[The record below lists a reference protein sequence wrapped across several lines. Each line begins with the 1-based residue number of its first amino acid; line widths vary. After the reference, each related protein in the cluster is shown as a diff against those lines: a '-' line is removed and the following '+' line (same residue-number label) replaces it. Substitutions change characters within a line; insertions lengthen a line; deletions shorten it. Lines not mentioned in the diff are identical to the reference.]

1 MGDRK
6 IENIDLSK
14 KKGSIQMKQTKQQ
27 LKKIL
32 NEIDNKS
39 YSMYKQ
45 LGGSYD
51 MTDFMLIIEHVQ
63 GDPFASPSMVSV
75 EVPAAKAAFP
85 KELYETE
92 EKKVAL
98 EDWLLRLFAGELRK
112 YSFQAKGSGKSG
124 FMGAVMP
131 GPEILKRTGC
141 EISGN
146 GTVLVRLELGF
157 PANGRRIQSREL
169 EKMLIQF
176 LPKVVLDTLY
186 YKKSKERQ
194 FRQVAELAEDQKFI
208 REELKKR
215 NLVAFVANGAI
226 LPRES
231 GVSSRPMKNAVLFE
245 APKTLEV
252 TLQLP
257 HKGALKG
264 MGIPRGIT
272 MIVGGGFHGKSTLLK
287 ALEVGVYNH
296 IAGDGREYV
305 ITDGTAVKLRA
316 EDGRS
321 IQKVDIS
328 MFINN
333 LPNGKDTSCFSTAD
347 ASGSTSQAA
356 NVVEAME
363 AGSNLFL
370 VDEDTS
376 ATNFMIRDELMQK
389 VVHRDMEPIT
399 PFSLRVRQIYERAH
413 ISTILVAGSSGSY
426 FYQAD
431 HIIQMKEYRPED
443 ITEMA
448 KSAAME
454 FTAAGENKIALESV
468 TTGKREII
476 EDKLIKREKES
487 EIFLPDFSRPRIWLH
502 KPDTRER
509 VKMKVMGKDSISI
522 NRDTIDLRYVEQLV
536 DTGQLAGLANIVWYI
551 RVHFLSRNMSMT
563 EAVDQAEE
571 LLKTSGFEKI
581 CLGKVPGNL
590 TIPRRQEIF
599 ACLNRWR

>member
-1 MGDRK
+1 
-6 IENIDLSK
+6 
-14 KKGSIQMKQTKQQ
+14 MKQTKQQ
-27 LKKIL
+27 LIKTL
-32 NEIDNKS
+32 REIDNKS
-39 YSMYKQ
+39 YPAYKQ
-45 LGGSYD
+45 LKGSYD
-51 MTDFMLIIEHVQ
+51 MTDFTLIIEHVQ

-85 KELYETE
+85 KELYEID
-92 EKKVAL
+92 EKKAAL
-98 EDWLLRLFAGELRK
+98 EDWLLRVFAGEIRK
-112 YSFQAKGSGKSG
+112 YSFKAKGSGKSG
-124 FMGAVMP
+124 FMGTVMP

-141 EISGN
+141 EVSSN
-146 GTVLVRLELGF
+146 GIVLVRLEVGF

-169 EKMLIQF
+169 ERMLIQF
-176 LPKVVLDTLY
+176 LPEVVSRTLY
-186 YKKSKERQ
+186 YDRSKEKQ
-194 FRQVAELAEDQKFI
+194 LKQVAELAEDQQFI
-208 REELKKR
+208 RRELKKR

-231 GVSSRPMKNAVLFE
+231 GISSRPMKNAVAFHS
-245 APKTLEV
+245 PKSLEI

-257 HKGALKG
+257 HKGELKG
-264 MGIPRGIT
+264 MGIPQGIT

-305 ITDGTAVKLRA
+305 ITDDTAVKLRA

-363 AGSNLFL
+363 SGSSLFL

-399 PFSLRVRQIYERAH
+399 PFSLRVRQLYETAH

-426 FYQAD
+426 FYQSD
-431 HIIQMKEYRPED
+431 LIIQMKEYRPED

-448 KSAAME
+448 KKEAMKFATTDKSE
-454 FTAAGENKIALESV
+454 MTKDKSTIHEEAL
-468 TTGKREII
+468 G
-476 EDKLIKREKES
+476 LPM
-487 EIFLPDFSRPRIWLH
+487 PDFSRPRAWLH
-502 KPDTRER
+502 KPDTRDR
-509 VKMKVMGKDSISI
+509 VKMKIMGKDSISI
-522 NRDTIDLRYVEQLV
+522 NKETIDLRYVEQLV

-551 RVHFLSRNMSMT
+551 RTHFLSDNMCMT
-563 EAVDQAEE
+563 EAVDKTEA

-581 CLGKVPGNL
+581 CLGKVSGSL
-590 TIPRRQEIF
+590 TVPRRQEIF

>member
-1 MGDRK
+1 
-6 IENIDLSK
+6 
-14 KKGSIQMKQTKQQ
+14 MKQSRQQ
-27 LKKIL
+27 LIKIL
-32 NEIDNKS
+32 REIDNKS
-39 YSMYKQ
+39 YPAYKQ
-45 LGGSYD
+45 LRGSYD

-63 GDPFASPSMVSV
+63 GDPFASPSLVNV
-75 EVPAAKAAFP
+75 EVPAAKADFP

-92 EKKVAL
+92 EKKTAL
-98 EDWLLRLFAGELRK
+98 EDRLLRDFAEKIRK
-112 YSFQAKGSGKSG
+112 YSFKAKGSGKSG

-141 EISGN
+141 EIKEDGA
-146 GTVLVRLELGF
+146 VLVRFEAGF

-169 EKMLIQF
+169 EKMLVQF
-176 LPKVVLDTLY
+176 LPEVVLHTLFY
-186 YKKSKERQ
+186 DKSKESR
-194 FRQVAELAEDQKFI
+194 FRQVAELAEDQEFI
-208 REELKKR
+208 RRELKKR

-231 GVSSRPMKNAVLFE
+231 GISSEPMKKAVAFE
-245 APKTLEV
+245 SPKSLEI

-257 HKGALKG
+257 HRGRLEG
-264 MGIPRGIT
+264 MGIPQGIT

-305 ITDGTAVKLRA
+305 ITDDTAVKLRA

-363 AGSNLFL
+363 AGSSLFL

-399 PFSLRVRQIYERAH
+399 PFSLRVRQLFETAH

-426 FYQAD
+426 FSQAD
-431 HIIQMKEYRPED
+431 HIIQMKEYHPED

-448 KSAAME
+448 KSAALE
-454 FTAAGENKIALESV
+454 FAAADNSMMTEMV
-468 TTGKREII
+468 PEISFP
-476 EDKLIKREKES
+476 E
-487 EIFLPDFSRPRIWLH
+487 FSKPRIWLR
-502 KPDTRER
+502 KPDSGDR

-522 NRDTIDLRYVEQLV
+522 NKETIDLRYVEQLV

-551 RVHFLSRNMSMT
+551 RTHYLAGNISMT
-563 EAVDQAEE
+563 EAVNRVEE
-571 LLKTSGFEKI
+571 ILKSSRFEKV
-581 CLGKVPGNL
+581 CAGKVNGNL

>member
-1 MGDRK
+1 MK
-6 IENIDLSK
+6 QSK
-14 KKGSIQMKQTKQQ
+14 KQ
-27 LKKIL
+27 LTKIL
-32 NEIDNKS
+32 GEIDNKS
-39 YSMYKQ
+39 YPAYKQ
-45 LGGSYD
+45 LKGSYD
-51 MTDFMLIIEHVQ
+51 MTDFVLIIEHVQ

-75 EVPAAKAAFP
+75 EVPSVKANFP
-85 KELYETE
+85 KNLYDNE

-98 EDWLLRLFAGELRK
+98 EDLLLRQFSGELRK

-141 EISGN
+141 EISGD
-146 GTVLVRLELGF
+146 GTVRVRFEAGF
-157 PANGRRIQSREL
+157 PANGRRINSREL
-169 EKMLIQF
+169 EKMLVQL
-176 LPKVVLDTLY
+176 LPKVVLHSLY
-186 YKKSKERQ
+186 YDKTKERQ
-194 FRQVAELAEDQKFI
+194 CMQSAQLAEDQKFI

-231 GVSSRPMKNAVLFE
+231 GVSSRPMKNAVTFQS
-245 APKTLEV
+245 PKSLEI

-257 HKGALKG
+257 NRGEMKG
-264 MGIPRGIT
+264 MGIPQGIT

-296 IAGDGREYV
+296 VAGDGREYV
-305 ITDGTAVKLRA
+305 ITDDSAVKLRA

-333 LPNGKDTSCFSTAD
+333 LPNGKDTSCFSTED

-363 AGSNLFL
+363 AGSHLFL

-389 VVHRDMEPIT
+389 VVHSNMEPIT
-399 PFSLRVRQIYERAH
+399 PFSLRVRQLYKKVQ

-426 FYQAD
+426 FYEAD
-431 HIIQMKEYRPED
+431 HIIQMKEYQPED

-448 KSAAME
+448 KSVAQEFASLEHENKAME
-454 FTAAGENKIALESV
+454 N
-468 TTGKREII
+468 
-476 EDKLIKREKES
+476 EKVPEPF
-487 EIFLPDFSRPRIWLH
+487 IPDFSKPRIWL
-502 KPDTRER
+502 KKADMRDR
-509 VKMKVMGKDSISI
+509 VKMKVMGRDSISI
-522 NRDTIDLRYVEQLV
+522 NKETIDLRYVEQLV
-536 DTGQLAGLANIVWYI
+536 DTGQLAGLANIVWFI
-551 RVHFLSRNMSMT
+551 RVHFLAEDMSMT
-563 EAVDQAEE
+563 EMVNRIEE
-571 LLKTSGFEKI
+571 LLNTSVFEKI
-581 CLGKVPGNL
+581 CAGKVPGNL
-590 TIPRRQEIF
+590 TVPRKQEIF
-599 ACLNRWR
+599 ECLNRWRGE

>member
-1 MGDRK
+1 
-6 IENIDLSK
+6 
-14 KKGSIQMKQTKQQ
+14 MKQSKQQ
-27 LKKIL
+27 LIKTL
-32 NEIDNKS
+32 REIDNKS
-39 YSMYKQ
+39 YPAYKQ
-45 LGGSYD
+45 LKGSYD
-51 MTDFMLIIEHVQ
+51 MTDFTLNIEHVQ
-63 GDPFASPSMVSV
+63 GDPFASPSAMSV
-75 EVPAAKAAFP
+75 EVLPAKAAFP
-85 KELYETE
+85 KEFYATE

-98 EDWLLRLFAGELRK
+98 EDSLLRLFAGEMRK
-112 YSFQAKGSGKSG
+112 YSFRTKGSGKSG

-131 GPEILKRTGC
+131 EAEILNRTGC
-141 EISGN
+141 EISPN
-146 GTVLVRLELGF
+146 GMVLVRFEAGF
-157 PANGRRIQSREL
+157 PANGRRVQSREL
-169 EKMLIQF
+169 EKMLTQF
-176 LPKVVLDTLY
+176 LPEIVLRTLY
-186 YKKSKERQ
+186 YDPAKESR
-194 FRQVAELAEDQKFI
+194 FRQIAELAEDQQFI
-208 REELKKR
+208 RRELKKR

-231 GVSSRPMKNAVLFE
+231 GISNRPMKHAVAFHS
-245 APKTLEV
+245 PKSLEI

-257 HKGALKG
+257 NKGELKG
-264 MGIPRGIT
+264 MGIPQGIT

-305 ITDGTAVKLRA
+305 ITDDTAVKLRA

-328 MFINN
+328 MFINH

-363 AGSNLFL
+363 AGSRLFL

-399 PFSLRVRQIYERAH
+399 PFSLRVRQLYETAH

-443 ITEMA
+443 ITELA
-448 KSAAME
+448 KEA
-454 FTAAGENKIALESV
+454 ALEFATPQGAETALDLS
-468 TTGKREII
+468 
-476 EDKLIKREKES
+476 
-487 EIFLPDFSRPRIWLH
+487 LPDFSKPRIWLG
-502 KPDTRER
+502 KPDVRDR
-509 VKMKVMGKDSISI
+509 VKMKVMEKDSISI
-522 NRDTIDLRYVEQLV
+522 NKETIDLRYVEQLV
-536 DTGQLAGLANIVWYI
+536 DTGQLAGLANIVWYLRTQLLTNKI
-551 RVHFLSRNMSMT
+551 SMT
-563 EAVDQAEE
+563 EAVDKVEE
-571 LLKTSGFEKI
+571 ILKTSGFEKL
-581 CLGKVPGNL
+581 CQGKVPGHL
-590 TIPRRQEIF
+590 TVPRRQEIF

>member
-1 MGDRK
+1 
-6 IENIDLSK
+6 
-14 KKGSIQMKQTKQQ
+14 MKQLEQQ
-27 LKKIL
+27 LIKTL
-32 NEIDNKS
+32 REIDNKS
-39 YSMYKQ
+39 YPLYKQ
-45 LGGSYD
+45 LKGSYD
-51 MTDFMLIIEHVQ
+51 MTGFILNIEHVQ

-75 EVPAAKAAFP
+75 EIPSVKAAFP
-85 KELYETE
+85 RDLYDNE

-98 EDWLLRLFAGELRK
+98 EDQLLRLFAGELRK
-112 YSFQAKGSGKSG
+112 YSFKAKSSGKSG
-124 FMGAVMP
+124 FMGAIMP
-131 GPEILKRTGC
+131 GPEVLKRTGC
-141 EISGN
+141 EISDK
-146 GTVLVRLELGF
+146 GTVLVRFEVGF

-169 EKMLIQF
+169 EKMLVQF
-176 LPKVVLDTLY
+176 VPEVVSRTLY
-186 YKKSKERQ
+186 YDRSKEKQ
-194 FRQVAELAEDQKFI
+194 FRKVAELAEDQKFI
-208 REELKKR
+208 RCELKKR

-231 GVSSRPMKNAVLFE
+231 GVSSRPMKQAVAFQS
-245 APKTLEV
+245 PKSLEV

-257 HKGALKG
+257 NKGELKG
-264 MGIPRGIT
+264 MGIPQGIT

-305 ITDGTAVKLRA
+305 ITDDTAVKLRA

-333 LPNGKDTSCFSTAD
+333 LPNGKDTTCFSTED

-363 AGSNLFL
+363 AGSSLFL

-376 ATNFMIRDELMQK
+376 ATNFMVRDELMQK

-399 PFSLRVRQIYERAH
+399 PFSLRVRQLYETAQ

-431 HIIQMKEYRPED
+431 HIIQMKEYQPED

-448 KSAAME
+448 KGVSQE
-454 FTAAGENKIALESV
+454 FAKLSENDIALIQS
-468 TTGKREII
+468 TTSEQVPEI
-476 EDKLIKREKES
+476 S
-487 EIFLPDFSRPRIWLH
+487 LPDFSRARTWLR
-502 KPDTRER
+502 KSDVRER

-522 NRDTIDLRYVEQLV
+522 NKETIDLRYVEQLV
-536 DTGQLAGLANIVWYI
+536 ETGQLAGLANVVWYI
-551 RVHFLSRNMSMT
+551 RTHFLSENMSMT
-563 EAVDQAEE
+563 EVVDQTEK
-571 LLKTSGFEKI
+571 LLNTCGFEKI
-581 CLGKVPGNL
+581 CAGRVPGNL
-590 TIPRRQEIF
+590 TVPRRQEIF

>member
-1 MGDRK
+1 
-6 IENIDLSK
+6 
-14 KKGSIQMKQTKQQ
+14 MKQLEQQ
-27 LKKIL
+27 LIKTL
-32 NEIDNKS
+32 REIDNKS
-39 YSMYKQ
+39 YPLYKQ
-45 LGGSYD
+45 LKGSYD
-51 MTDFMLIIEHVQ
+51 MTGFILNIEHVQ

-75 EVPAAKAAFP
+75 EIPSVKAAFP
-85 KELYETE
+85 RDLYDNE

-98 EDWLLRLFAGELRK
+98 EDQLLRLFAGELRK
-112 YSFQAKGSGKSG
+112 YSFKAKGSGKSG
-124 FMGAVMP
+124 FMGTIMP
-131 GPEILKRTGC
+131 GPEVLKRTGC
-141 EISGN
+141 EISGK
-146 GTVLVRLELGF
+146 GAVLVRFEVGF
-157 PANGRRIQSREL
+157 PANGRRINSREL
-169 EKMLIQF
+169 EKMLVQF
-176 LPKVVLDTLY
+176 VPEVVSRTLY
-186 YKKSKERQ
+186 YDRSKEKQ
-194 FRQVAELAEDQKFI
+194 FKQIAELAEDQEFI
-208 REELKKR
+208 RGELKKR

-231 GVSSRPMKNAVLFE
+231 GVSSRPMKQAVAFQS
-245 APKTLEV
+245 PKSLEV

-257 HKGALKG
+257 NKGELKG
-264 MGIPRGIT
+264 MGIPQGIT

-305 ITDGTAVKLRA
+305 ITDDTAVKLRA

-333 LPNGKDTSCFSTAD
+333 LPNGKDTTCFSTED

-363 AGSNLFL
+363 AGSSLFL

-376 ATNFMIRDELMQK
+376 ATNFMVRDELMQK

-399 PFSLRVRQIYERAH
+399 PFSLRVRQLYEIAQ

-431 HIIQMKEYRPED
+431 HIIQMKEYQPED

-448 KSAAME
+448 KSVAQE
-454 FTAAGENKIALESV
+454 FATIDEQVSKIA
-468 TTGKREII
+468 
-476 EDKLIKREKES
+476 
-487 EIFLPDFSRPRIWLH
+487 LPDFSRARTWLR
-502 KPDTRER
+502 KINTRER

-522 NRDTIDLRYVEQLV
+522 NKETIDLRYVEQLV
-536 DTGQLAGLANIVWYI
+536 ETGQLAGLANVVWYI
-551 RVHFLSRNMSMT
+551 RTNFLSENMSMT
-563 EAVDQAEE
+563 EAVDRIEK
-571 LLKTSGFEKI
+571 LLNTCGFEKI
-581 CLGKVPGNL
+581 CAGRVPGNI
-590 TIPRRQEIF
+590 TVPRRQEIF

>member
-1 MGDRK
+1 MRTK
-6 IENIDLSK
+6 NNE
-14 KKGSIQMKQTKQQ
+14 MKQSKQQ
-27 LKKIL
+27 LIRTL
-32 NEIDNKS
+32 REIDNKS
-39 YSMYKQ
+39 YPAYKQ
-45 LGGSYD
+45 LKGSYD
-51 MTDFMLIIEHVQ
+51 MSDFILIIEHVQ

-75 EVPAAKAAFP
+75 EVSAAKAGFP
-85 KELYETE
+85 KGLFDTV

-98 EDWLLRLFAGELRK
+98 EDQLLRLFAGELRR
-112 YSFQAKGSGKSG
+112 YSFKAKGSGKSG
-124 FMGAVMP
+124 FMGAVVP

-141 EISGN
+141 EVREN
-146 GTVLVRLELGF
+146 GTVLVRLEMGF

-176 LPKVVLDTLY
+176 LPEVVSRTLY
-186 YKKSKERQ
+186 YDKSKERQ
-194 FRQVAELAEDQKFI
+194 FKQIAELAEDQKFI

-231 GVSSRPMKNAVLFE
+231 GVSSRPMKQAVAFQS
-245 APKTLEV
+245 PKSLEV

-257 HKGALKG
+257 NKGAMKG

-296 IAGDGREYV
+296 IVGDGREYV
-305 ITDGTAVKLRA
+305 ITDDTAVKLRA

-321 IQKVDIS
+321 IKQVDIS

-333 LPNGKDTSCFSTAD
+333 LPNGKDTTCFSTED

-363 AGSNLFL
+363 AGSKVFL

-376 ATNFMIRDELMQK
+376 ATNFMIRDELIQK

-399 PFSLRVRQIYERAH
+399 PFSLRVRQLYETAQ

-431 HIIQMKEYRPED
+431 NIIQMKEYQPED

-448 KSAAME
+448 KSVAME
-454 FTAAGENKIALESV
+454 FAIADEQV
-468 TTGKREII
+468 
-476 EDKLIKREKES
+476 S
-487 EIFLPDFSRPRIWLH
+487 EISLPDFSRPRIWL
-502 KPDTRER
+502 KKSDTRDR
-509 VKMKVMGKDSISI
+509 VKMKVMGRDSISI
-522 NRDTIDLRYVEQLV
+522 NKETIDLRYVEQLV
-536 DTGQLAGLANIVWYI
+536 DTGQLAGLANVVWYI
-551 RVHFLSRNMSMT
+551 RTHFLSEKMSVT
-563 EAVDQAEE
+563 ETVNQVEN
-571 LLKTSGFEKI
+571 LLETSGFEKI
-581 CLGKVPGNL
+581 CAGRVPGNL
-590 TIPRRQEIF
+590 TVPRRQEIF

>member
-1 MGDRK
+1 
-6 IENIDLSK
+6 
-14 KKGSIQMKQTKQQ
+14 MKQTKQQ
-27 LKKIL
+27 LIKTL
-32 NEIDNKS
+32 REIDNKS
-39 YSMYKQ
+39 YPAYKQ
-45 LGGSYD
+45 LKGSYD
-51 MTDFMLIIEHVQ
+51 MTDFTLIIEHVQ

-85 KELYETE
+85 KELYETD
-92 EKKVAL
+92 EKKAAL
-98 EDWLLRLFAGELRK
+98 EDWLLRVFAGEIRK
-112 YSFQAKGSGKSG
+112 YSFKAKGSGKSG
-124 FMGAVMP
+124 FMGAVIP

-141 EISGN
+141 EVSGN
-146 GTVLVRLELGF
+146 GTVLIRFEVGF

-169 EKMLIQF
+169 ERMLIQF
-176 LPKVVLDTLY
+176 LPEVVSRTLY
-186 YKKSKERQ
+186 YDRSKEKQ
-194 FRQVAELAEDQKFI
+194 LKQVAELAEDQQFI
-208 REELKKR
+208 RRELKKR

-231 GVSSRPMKNAVLFE
+231 GISSRPMKNAVAFHS
-245 APKTLEV
+245 PKSLEI

-257 HKGALKG
+257 HKGELKG
-264 MGIPRGIT
+264 MGIPQGIT

-305 ITDGTAVKLRA
+305 ITDDTAVKLRA

-363 AGSNLFL
+363 SGSSLFL

-376 ATNFMIRDELMQK
+376 ATNFMIRDGLMQK

-399 PFSLRVRQIYERAH
+399 PFSLRVRQLYETAH

-426 FYQAD
+426 FYQSD
-431 HIIQMKEYRPED
+431 LIIQMKEYRPED

-448 KSAAME
+448 KKEAMKFATTDKSE
-454 FTAAGENKIALESV
+454 MTKDKSTTHEEAL
-468 TTGKREII
+468 G
-476 EDKLIKREKES
+476 LP
-487 EIFLPDFSRPRIWLH
+487 LPDFSRPRAWLH
-502 KPDTRER
+502 KPDTRDR
-509 VKMKVMGKDSISI
+509 VKMKIMGKDSISI
-522 NRDTIDLRYVEQLV
+522 NKETIDLRYVEQLV

-551 RVHFLSRNMSMT
+551 RTHFLSDNMCMT
-563 EAVDQAEE
+563 EAVDKTEA

-581 CLGKVPGNL
+581 CLGKVSGSL
-590 TIPRRQEIF
+590 TVPRRQEIF

>member
-1 MGDRK
+1 
-6 IENIDLSK
+6 
-14 KKGSIQMKQTKQQ
+14 MKQTKQQ
-27 LKKIL
+27 LIKTL
-32 NEIDNKS
+32 REIDNKS
-39 YSMYKQ
+39 YPAYKQ
-45 LGGSYD
+45 LKGSYD
-51 MTDFMLIIEHVQ
+51 MTDFTLIIEHVQ

-85 KELYETE
+85 KELYETD
-92 EKKVAL
+92 EKKAAL
-98 EDWLLRLFAGELRK
+98 EDWLLRVFAGEIRK
-112 YSFQAKGSGKSG
+112 YSFKAKGSGKSG
-124 FMGAVMP
+124 FMGTVMP

-141 EISGN
+141 EVSSN
-146 GTVLVRLELGF
+146 GIVLVRLEVGF

-169 EKMLIQF
+169 ERMLIQF
-176 LPKVVLDTLY
+176 LPEVVSRTLY
-186 YKKSKERQ
+186 YDRSKEKQ
-194 FRQVAELAEDQKFI
+194 LKQVAELAEDQQFI
-208 REELKKR
+208 RRELKKR

-231 GVSSRPMKNAVLFE
+231 GISSRPMKNAVAFHS
-245 APKTLEV
+245 PKSLEI

-257 HKGALKG
+257 HKGELKG
-264 MGIPRGIT
+264 MGIPQGIT

-305 ITDGTAVKLRA
+305 ITDDTAVKLRA

-363 AGSNLFL
+363 SGSSLFL

-399 PFSLRVRQIYERAH
+399 PFSLRVRQLYETAH

-426 FYQAD
+426 FYQSD
-431 HIIQMKEYRPED
+431 LIIQMKEYRPED

-448 KSAAME
+448 KKEAMKFATTDKSE
-454 FTAAGENKIALESV
+454 MTKDKSTIHEEAL
-468 TTGKREII
+468 G
-476 EDKLIKREKES
+476 LP
-487 EIFLPDFSRPRIWLH
+487 LPDFSRPRAWLH
-502 KPDTRER
+502 KPDTRDR
-509 VKMKVMGKDSISI
+509 VKMKIMGKDSISI
-522 NRDTIDLRYVEQLV
+522 NKETIDLRYVEQLV

-551 RVHFLSRNMSMT
+551 RTHFLSDNMCMT
-563 EAVDQAEE
+563 EAVDKTEA

-581 CLGKVPGNL
+581 CLGKVSGSL
-590 TIPRRQEIF
+590 TVPRRQEIF

>member
-1 MGDRK
+1 
-6 IENIDLSK
+6 
-14 KKGSIQMKQTKQQ
+14 MKQTKQQ
-27 LKKIL
+27 LIKTL
-32 NEIDNKS
+32 REIDNKS
-39 YSMYKQ
+39 YPAYKQ
-45 LGGSYD
+45 LKGSYD
-51 MTDFMLIIEHVQ
+51 MTDFTLIIEHVQ

-85 KELYETE
+85 KELYETD
-92 EKKVAL
+92 EKKAAL
-98 EDWLLRLFAGELRK
+98 EDWLLRVFAGEIRK
-112 YSFQAKGSGKSG
+112 YSFKAKGSGKSG
-124 FMGAVMP
+124 FMGTVMP

-141 EISGN
+141 EVSSN
-146 GTVLVRLELGF
+146 GIVLVRLEVGF

-169 EKMLIQF
+169 ERMLIQF
-176 LPKVVLDTLY
+176 LPEVVSRTLY
-186 YKKSKERQ
+186 YDRSKEKQ
-194 FRQVAELAEDQKFI
+194 LKQVAELAEDQQFI
-208 REELKKR
+208 RRELKKR

-231 GVSSRPMKNAVLFE
+231 GISSRPMKNAVAFHS
-245 APKTLEV
+245 PKSLEI

-257 HKGALKG
+257 HKGELKG
-264 MGIPRGIT
+264 MGIPQGIT

-305 ITDGTAVKLRA
+305 ITDDTAVKLRA

-363 AGSNLFL
+363 SGSSLFL

-399 PFSLRVRQIYERAH
+399 PFSLRVRQLYETAH

-426 FYQAD
+426 FYQSD
-431 HIIQMKEYRPED
+431 LIIQMKEYRPED

-448 KSAAME
+448 KKEAMKFATTDKSE
-454 FTAAGENKIALESV
+454 MTKDKSTTHEEAL
-468 TTGKREII
+468 G
-476 EDKLIKREKES
+476 LP
-487 EIFLPDFSRPRIWLH
+487 LPDFSRPRAWLH
-502 KPDTRER
+502 KPDTRDR
-509 VKMKVMGKDSISI
+509 VKMKIMGKDSISI
-522 NRDTIDLRYVEQLV
+522 NKETIDLRYVEQLV

-551 RVHFLSRNMSMT
+551 RTHFLSDNMCMT
-563 EAVDQAEE
+563 EAVDKTEA

-581 CLGKVPGNL
+581 CLGKVSGSL
-590 TIPRRQEIF
+590 TVPRRQEIF

>member
-1 MGDRK
+1 
-6 IENIDLSK
+6 
-14 KKGSIQMKQTKQQ
+14 MKQTKQQ
-27 LKKIL
+27 LIKTL
-32 NEIDNKS
+32 REIDNKS
-39 YSMYKQ
+39 YPAYKQ
-45 LGGSYD
+45 LKGSYD
-51 MTDFMLIIEHVQ
+51 MTDFTLIIEHVQ

-85 KELYETE
+85 KELYETD
-92 EKKVAL
+92 EKKAAL
-98 EDWLLRLFAGELRK
+98 EDWLLRVFAGEIRK
-112 YSFQAKGSGKSG
+112 YSFKAKGSGKSG
-124 FMGAVMP
+124 FMGTVMP

-141 EISGN
+141 EVSSN
-146 GTVLVRLELGF
+146 GIVLVRLEVGF

-169 EKMLIQF
+169 ERMLIQF
-176 LPKVVLDTLY
+176 LPEVVSRTLY
-186 YKKSKERQ
+186 YDRSKEKQ
-194 FRQVAELAEDQKFI
+194 LKQVAELAEDQQFI
-208 REELKKR
+208 RRELKKR

-231 GVSSRPMKNAVLFE
+231 GISSRPMKNAVAFHS
-245 APKTLEV
+245 PKSLEI

-257 HKGALKG
+257 HKGELKG
-264 MGIPRGIT
+264 MGIPQGIT

-305 ITDGTAVKLRA
+305 ITDDTAVKLRA

-363 AGSNLFL
+363 SGSSLFL

-399 PFSLRVRQIYERAH
+399 PFSLRVRQLYETAH

-426 FYQAD
+426 FYQSD
-431 HIIQMKEYRPED
+431 LIIQMKEYRPED

-448 KSAAME
+448 KKEAMKFATTDKSE
-454 FTAAGENKIALESV
+454 MTKDKSTTHEEAL
-468 TTGKREII
+468 G
-476 EDKLIKREKES
+476 LP
-487 EIFLPDFSRPRIWLH
+487 LPDFSRPRAWLH
-502 KPDTRER
+502 KPDTRDR
-509 VKMKVMGKDSISI
+509 VKMKIMGKDSISI
-522 NRDTIDLRYVEQLV
+522 NKETIDLRYVEQLV

-551 RVHFLSRNMSMT
+551 RTHFLLDNMCMT
-563 EAVDQAEE
+563 EAVDKTEA

-581 CLGKVPGNL
+581 CLGKVSGSL
-590 TIPRRQEIF
+590 TVPRRQEIF

>member
-1 MGDRK
+1 
-6 IENIDLSK
+6 
-14 KKGSIQMKQTKQQ
+14 MKQTKQQ
-27 LKKIL
+27 LIKTL
-32 NEIDNKS
+32 REIDNKS
-39 YSMYKQ
+39 YPAYKQ
-45 LGGSYD
+45 LKGSYD
-51 MTDFMLIIEHVQ
+51 MTDFTLIIEHVQ

-85 KELYETE
+85 KELYETD
-92 EKKVAL
+92 EKKAAL
-98 EDWLLRLFAGELRK
+98 EDWLLRVFAGEIRK
-112 YSFQAKGSGKSG
+112 YSFKAKGSGKSG
-124 FMGAVMP
+124 FMGTVMP

-141 EISGN
+141 EVSSN
-146 GTVLVRLELGF
+146 GIVLVRLEVGF

-169 EKMLIQF
+169 ERMLIQF
-176 LPKVVLDTLY
+176 LPEVVSRTLY
-186 YKKSKERQ
+186 YDRSKEKQ
-194 FRQVAELAEDQKFI
+194 LKQVAELAEDQQFI
-208 REELKKR
+208 RRELKKR

-231 GVSSRPMKNAVLFE
+231 GISSRPMKNAVAFHS
-245 APKTLEV
+245 PKSLEI

-257 HKGALKG
+257 HKGELKG
-264 MGIPRGIT
+264 MGIPQGIT

-305 ITDGTAVKLRA
+305 ITDDTAVKLRA

-363 AGSNLFL
+363 SGSSLFL

-399 PFSLRVRQIYERAH
+399 PFSLRVRQLYETAH

-426 FYQAD
+426 FYQSD
-431 HIIQMKEYRPED
+431 LIIQMKEYRPED

-448 KSAAME
+448 KKEAMKFATTDKSE
-454 FTAAGENKIALESV
+454 MTKDKSTIHEEAL
-468 TTGKREII
+468 G
-476 EDKLIKREKES
+476 LPM
-487 EIFLPDFSRPRIWLH
+487 PDFSRPRAWLH
-502 KPDTRER
+502 KPDTRDR
-509 VKMKVMGKDSISI
+509 VKMKIMGKDSISI
-522 NRDTIDLRYVEQLV
+522 NKETIDLRYVEQLV

-551 RVHFLSRNMSMT
+551 RTHFLADNMCMT
-563 EAVDQAEE
+563 EAVDKTEA

-581 CLGKVPGNL
+581 CLGKVSGSL
-590 TIPRRQEIF
+590 TVPRRQEIF

>member
-1 MGDRK
+1 
-6 IENIDLSK
+6 
-14 KKGSIQMKQTKQQ
+14 MKQLEQQ
-27 LKKIL
+27 LIKTL
-32 NEIDNKS
+32 REIDNKS
-39 YSMYKQ
+39 YPLYKQ
-45 LGGSYD
+45 LKGSYD
-51 MTDFMLIIEHVQ
+51 MTGFILNIEHVQ

-75 EVPAAKAAFP
+75 EIPSVKAAFP
-85 KELYETE
+85 RDLYDNE

-98 EDWLLRLFAGELRK
+98 EDQLLRLFAGELRK
-112 YSFQAKGSGKSG
+112 YSFKAKGSGKSG
-124 FMGAVMP
+124 FMGAIMP
-131 GPEILKRTGC
+131 GPEVLKRTGC
-141 EISGN
+141 EISDK
-146 GTVLVRLELGF
+146 GTVLVRFEVGF
-157 PANGRRIQSREL
+157 PANGRRIQGREL
-169 EKMLIQF
+169 EKMLVQF
-176 LPKVVLDTLY
+176 VPEVVSRTLY
-186 YKKSKERQ
+186 YDRSKEKQ
-194 FRQVAELAEDQKFI
+194 FRKVAELAEDQKFI
-208 REELKKR
+208 RCELKKR

-231 GVSSRPMKNAVLFE
+231 GVSSRPMKQAVAFQS
-245 APKTLEV
+245 PKSLEV

-257 HKGALKG
+257 NKGELKG
-264 MGIPRGIT
+264 MGIPQGIT

-305 ITDGTAVKLRA
+305 ITDDTAVKLRA

-333 LPNGKDTSCFSTAD
+333 LPNGKDTTSFSTED

-363 AGSNLFL
+363 AGSSLFL

-399 PFSLRVRQIYERAH
+399 PFSLRVRQLYETAH

-431 HIIQMKEYRPED
+431 HIIQMKEYQPED

-448 KSAAME
+448 KSVAQE
-454 FTAAGENKIALESV
+454 FATIDEQVSKIA
-468 TTGKREII
+468 
-476 EDKLIKREKES
+476 
-487 EIFLPDFSRPRIWLH
+487 LPDFSRARMWLR
-502 KPDTRER
+502 KIDTRDR

-522 NRDTIDLRYVEQLV
+522 NKETIDLRYVEQLV
-536 DTGQLAGLANIVWYI
+536 ETGQLAGLANVVWYI
-551 RVHFLSRNMSMT
+551 RTHFLSENMSLT
-563 EAVDQAEE
+563 EAVDQTES
-571 LLKTSGFEKI
+571 LLKNFGFEKI
-581 CLGKVPGNL
+581 CAGRVPGNI
-590 TIPRRQEIF
+590 TVPRRQEIF

>member
-1 MGDRK
+1 
-6 IENIDLSK
+6 
-14 KKGSIQMKQTKQQ
+14 MKQLEQQ
-27 LKKIL
+27 LIKTL
-32 NEIDNKS
+32 REIDNKS
-39 YSMYKQ
+39 YPLYKQ
-45 LGGSYD
+45 LKGSYD
-51 MTDFMLIIEHVQ
+51 MTGFILNIEHVQ

-75 EVPAAKAAFP
+75 EIPSVKAAFP
-85 KELYETE
+85 RDLYDNE

-98 EDWLLRLFAGELRK
+98 EDQLLRLFAGELRK
-112 YSFQAKGSGKSG
+112 YSFKAKGSGKSG
-124 FMGAVMP
+124 FMGAIMP
-131 GPEILKRTGC
+131 GPEVLKRTGC
-141 EISGN
+141 EISGK
-146 GTVLVRLELGF
+146 GAVLVRFEVGF
-157 PANGRRIQSREL
+157 PANGRRINSREL
-169 EKMLIQF
+169 EKMLVQF
-176 LPKVVLDTLY
+176 VPEAVSRTLY
-186 YKKSKERQ
+186 YDRSKEKQ
-194 FRQVAELAEDQKFI
+194 FKQIAELAEDQKFI
-208 REELKKR
+208 RGELKKR

-231 GVSSRPMKNAVLFE
+231 GVSSRPMKQAVAFQS
-245 APKTLEV
+245 PKSLEV

-257 HKGALKG
+257 NKGELKG
-264 MGIPRGIT
+264 MGIPQGIT

-305 ITDGTAVKLRA
+305 ITDDTAVKLRA

-333 LPNGKDTSCFSTAD
+333 LPNGKDTTCFSTED

-363 AGSNLFL
+363 AGSSLFL

-376 ATNFMIRDELMQK
+376 ATNFMVRDELMQK

-399 PFSLRVRQIYERAH
+399 PFSLRVRQLYEIAQ

-431 HIIQMKEYRPED
+431 HIIQMKEYQPED

-448 KSAAME
+448 KSVAQE
-454 FTAAGENKIALESV
+454 FATIDEQV
-468 TTGKREII
+468 PEI
-476 EDKLIKREKES
+476 L
-487 EIFLPDFSRPRIWLH
+487 LPDFSRVRTWFR
-502 KPDTRER
+502 KSDTRER

-522 NRDTIDLRYVEQLV
+522 NKETIDLRYVEQLV
-536 DTGQLAGLANIVWYI
+536 ETGQLAGLANVVWYI
-551 RVHFLSRNMSMT
+551 RTNFLSENMSMT
-563 EAVDQAEE
+563 EAVDRIEK
-571 LLKTSGFEKI
+571 LLNTCGFEKI
-581 CLGKVPGNL
+581 CAGRVPGNL
-590 TIPRRQEIF
+590 TVPRRQEIF

>member
-1 MGDRK
+1 
-6 IENIDLSK
+6 
-14 KKGSIQMKQTKQQ
+14 MKQSKQQ
-27 LKKIL
+27 LIRAL
-32 NEIDNKS
+32 REIDNKS
-39 YSMYKQ
+39 YPVYKQ
-45 LGGSYD
+45 LKGSYD
-51 MTDFMLIIEHVQ
+51 MVDFTLIIEHVQ

-75 EVPAAKAAFP
+75 EVPTVKAAFP

-98 EDWLLRLFAGELRK
+98 EDWLLRLFAGELKK
-112 YSFQAKGSGKSG
+112 YSFKAKGSGKSG
-124 FMGAVMP
+124 VMSAVMP

-141 EISGN
+141 EISKEGA
-146 GTVLVRLELGF
+146 VLVRFEAGF

-169 EKMLIQF
+169 EKMLVQF
-176 LPKVVLDTLY
+176 LPEVVSSTLY
-186 YKKSKERQ
+186 YDKRKEKQ
-194 FRQVAELAEDQKFI
+194 FRQVAELAEDQKFV
-208 REELKKR
+208 RQELKKR
-215 NLVAFVANGAI
+215 NLVAFVANGAV

-231 GVSSRPMKNAVLFE
+231 GVSSRPMKSAVAFNS
-245 APKTLEV
+245 PKSLEI

-257 HKGALKG
+257 HKGELTG
-264 MGIPRGIT
+264 MGIPQGIT

-296 IAGDGREYV
+296 VAGDGREYV
-305 ITDGTAVKLRA
+305 ITDDTAVKLRA

-363 AGSNLFL
+363 AGSKLFL

-399 PFSLRVRQIYERAH
+399 PFSLRVKQLYEEVN

-431 HIIQMKEYRPED
+431 NIIQMKEYQPED

-448 KSAAME
+448 KKA
-454 FTAAGENKIALESV
+454 ALEFAV
-468 TTGKREII
+468 AGKDKI
-476 EDKLIKREKES
+476 ETECVAASGNEMAS
-487 EIFLPDFSRPRIWLH
+487 ELLLPDFSRVRTWLR
-502 KPDTRER
+502 KSEQRDR
-509 VKMKVMGKDSISI
+509 VKLKVMGKDSISI
-522 NRDTIDLRYVEQLV
+522 NKETIDLRYVEQLV

-551 RVHFLSRNMSMT
+551 RTHFLSGNMSMT
-563 EAVDQAEE
+563 ESVDKVEE
-571 LLKTSGFEKI
+571 LLKNFGFEKI
-581 CLGKVPGNL
+581 CLGRVPGNL

>member
-1 MGDRK
+1 
-6 IENIDLSK
+6 
-14 KKGSIQMKQTKQQ
+14 MKQTKQQ
-27 LKKIL
+27 LIKAL
-32 NEIDNKS
+32 REIDNKS
-39 YSMYKQ
+39 YPAYKQ
-45 LGGSYD
+45 LKGSYD
-51 MTDFMLIIEHVQ
+51 MTDFTLLIEHVQ
-63 GDPFASPSMVSV
+63 GDPFASPSAVSV
-75 EVPAAKAAFP
+75 EVPTAKAAFP
-85 KELYETE
+85 KELYDTV

-98 EDWLLRLFAGELRK
+98 EDRLLRLFAEEMRK

-141 EISGN
+141 EISSD
-146 GTVLVRLELGF
+146 GTVLVRFEVGF

-169 EKMLIQF
+169 ERMLTQF
-176 LPKVVLDTLY
+176 LPEIVAHTLY
-186 YKKSKERQ
+186 YNKTKESQ
-194 FRQVAELAEDQKFI
+194 FRQVAELAEDQQFI
-208 REELKKR
+208 RQELKKR

-231 GVSSRPMKNAVLFE
+231 GVSSRPMKNAVAFE
-245 APKTLEV
+245 SPKSLEI

-257 HKGALKG
+257 NKGALKG
-264 MGIPRGIT
+264 MGIPQGIT

-305 ITDGTAVKLRA
+305 ITDDTAVKLRA

-321 IQKVDIS
+321 IQKVDVS

-363 AGSNLFL
+363 AGSSLFL

-389 VVHRDMEPIT
+389 VVHQDMEPIT
-399 PFSLRVRQIYERAH
+399 PFSLRVRQLYEAAH

-431 HIIQMKEYRPED
+431 YIIQMKEYRPED

-448 KSAAME
+448 KKAALEFSAV
-454 FTAAGENKIALESV
+454 GENEAEMKSAVNNPIICEKIPDI
-468 TTGKREII
+468 T
-476 EDKLIKREKES
+476 
-487 EIFLPDFSRPRIWLH
+487 LPDFSRPRIWLRR
-502 KPDTRER
+502 PDMKDR

-522 NRDTIDLRYVEQLV
+522 NKETIDLRYVEQLV
-536 DTGQLAGLANIVWYI
+536 DTGQMAGLATIVWYI
-551 RVHFLSRNMSMT
+551 RTHFLMDNMSMT
-563 EAVDQAEE
+563 EAVDRAEE
-571 LLKTSGFEKI
+571 LLQTSGFEKL
-581 CLGKVPGNL
+581 CPGKVPGNL